1 VWGAFDVDPKLTL
14 ALRGDYMD
22 DRDGV
27 RTSGVFGFPVVP
39 SRRIG
44 SGTVT
49 LNVKS
54 WPHALVRPEL
64 RVEHSNRDDFG
75 NAGGLSPTQVT
86 VGFAVSYLF

>member
-1 VWGAFDVDPKLTL
+1 MGVFDLNPELTL

-27 RTSGVFGFPVVP
+27 RTSEVLGFPVAP

-49 LNVKS
+49 LNIKS
-54 WPHALVRPEL
+54 WAHALVRPEL
-64 RVEHSNRDDFG
+64 RVEHSSRSDFG
-75 NAGGLSPTQVT
+75 NPGNLSPTQVT
-86 VGFAVSYLF
+86 IGLALSYVF